1 MEKESIRPERKNSKK
16 TLKNERYDYILKE
29 AITQQDKGAHILD
42 VNVGLPD
49 IDEVAMMEKVVKELQ
64 SVTSLPL
71 QIDTVDGKAME
82 RAMRIYNGK
91 PMINSVNGKQVSMDE
106 VFPLIRKYGG
116 VVVGLTIDE
125 EGIPKDAEGRVRVA
139 GKIINEAAK
148 YGIDKK
154 DIVIDVLTMTISSE
168 KDGAKVTLEA
178 LKRVREEFGVRT
190 VLGVSN
196 ISFGLPS
203 ARSSTAISMRWQ
215 CRTD

>member
-1 MEKESIRPERKNSKK
+1 
-16 TLKNERYDYILKE
+16 
-29 AITQQDKGAHILD
+29 
-42 VNVGLPD
+42 
-49 IDEVAMMEKVVKELQ
+49 MEKVVKELQ

-106 VFPLIRKYGG
+106 VFPLVRKYGG

-168 KDGAKVTLEA
+168 KDGAKGYLGSI
-178 LKRVREEFGVRT
+178 EESTGRIR
-190 VLGVSN
+190 GQN
-196 ISFGLPS
+196 
-203 ARSSTAISMRWQ
+203 RSWSIEYFFWTSKAPDRQ
-215 CRTD
+215 QLFLCDGNAERTDGRNHQSILRRYDESLSFL

>member
-1 MEKESIRPERKNSKK
+1 
-16 TLKNERYDYILKE
+16 
-29 AITQQDKGAHILD
+29 
-42 VNVGLPD
+42 
-49 IDEVAMMEKVVKELQ
+49 MEKVVKELQ

-154 DIVIDVLTMTISSE
+154 RYRD
-168 KDGAKVTLEA
+168 
-178 LKRVREEFGVRT
+178 
-190 VLGVSN
+190 
-196 ISFGLPS
+196 
-203 ARSSTAISMRWQ
+203 
-215 CRTD
+215 

>member
-1 MEKESIRPERKNSKK
+1 M
-16 TLKNERYDYILKE
+16 DYILKE

-154 DIVIDVLTMTISSE
+154 DIVIDVLTMTISR
-168 KDGAKVTLEA
+168 
-178 LKRVREEFGVRT
+178 KRTGQR
-190 VLGVSN
+190 
-196 ISFGLPS
+196 LP
-203 ARSSTAISMRWQ
+203 WKH
-215 CRTD
+215 